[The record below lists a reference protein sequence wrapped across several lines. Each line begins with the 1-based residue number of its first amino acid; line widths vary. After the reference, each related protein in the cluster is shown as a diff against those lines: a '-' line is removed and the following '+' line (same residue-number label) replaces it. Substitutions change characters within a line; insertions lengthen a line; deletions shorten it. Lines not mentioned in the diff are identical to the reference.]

1 MGKDDGETSNID
13 CLRKNFITLKY
24 NYRRNIDDA
33 VSTMHE
39 FGHSYEHEVMYGRN
53 MPFLADATPFFEVCS
68 CFFEYAYMNYLRENK
83 LLDKDIKIIFDLY
96 YKNILLYNM
105 DIYTISN
112 YIKKSDTIDIHEEFI
127 NVNDEEIWL
136 ETDKV
141 KDKLNYYMFSK
152 NREPLDLR
160 ETYIYGIGKLFAV
173 ILYDSYKNDP
183 NNFKK
188 EFVNTLCNY
197 PLTKDISAFS
207 NLGINE
213 DELINGNI
221 LKKRLKKD
229 KEWYNERVY

>member
-1 MGKDDGETSNID
+1 
-13 CLRKNFITLKY
+13 
-24 NYRRNIDDA
+24 
-33 VSTMHE
+33 
-39 FGHSYEHEVMYGRN
+39 
-53 MPFLADATPFFEVCS
+53 
-68 CFFEYAYMNYLRENK
+68 
-83 LLDKDIKIIFDLY
+83 
-96 YKNILLYNM
+96 
-105 DIYTISN
+105 
-112 YIKKSDTIDIHEEFI
+112 
-127 NVNDEEIWL
+127 
-136 ETDKV
+136 
-141 KDKLNYYMFSK
+141 MFSK

-173 ILYDSYKNDP
+173 ILYDSYKNDS

>member
-1 MGKDDGETSNID
+1 
-13 CLRKNFITLKY
+13 
-24 NYRRNIDDA
+24 
-33 VSTMHE
+33 
-39 FGHSYEHEVMYGRN
+39 
-53 MPFLADATPFFEVCS
+53 
-68 CFFEYAYMNYLRENK
+68 MNYLRENK